1 MLTPHSHSS
10 SIMYK
15 SLLFIQAITSASC
28 MHSYQRKKVG
38 KTVTTNCFTTNSVM
52 VPNNLQQ
59 PKLIF
64 STYLYIGFTVAPSHT
79 TCHSTG
85 NVWLVKQRKD
95 SDRWALSPY
104 LFTIVIEF
112 LSRTLHNFHPRCKG
126 LTLNT
131 LRCVMICSYLL
142 PVISC

>member
-28 MHSYQRKKVG
+28 MHSYERKKVG
-38 KTVTTNCFTTNSVM
+38 KTVTTNCFTTNSVK

-64 STYLYIGFTVAPSHT
+64 LTLFTTLV
-79 TCHSTG
+79 TG
-85 NVWLVKQRKD
+85 IDLSNRLFDNFNSILMVH
-95 SDRWALSPY
+95 ALSKKS
-104 LFTIVIEF
+104 LDFES
-112 LSRTLHNFHPRCKG
+112 SR
-126 LTLNT
+126 LN
-131 LRCVMICSYLL
+131 
-142 PVISC
+142 